1 MYNQDKP
8 HVVQKSNWQKL
19 QRDGFVL
26 KIIKTFLT
34 LELSHNMQAGG
45 ERLSNSALN
54 GYLP

>member
-8 HVVQKSNWQKL
+8 HVVQKSIWQKL

-26 KIIKTFLT
+26 KIIDTFLT